1 MYIGPPQGLPPVGWG
16 ALDGREEETTRGGLT
31 SANRKLGQRSSE
43 GPEFGS

>member
-31 SANRKLGQRSSE
+31 SASE
-43 GPEFGS
+43 IGSAQL